1 MPKFEVVMSDLRFP
15 DAAIETELLQSFG
28 CRLKVCNCD
37 TEDKLI
43 KECENA
49 DAILLNLAPCSRNVI
64 DNLANCKVISRYG
77 VGYDNVDVQACT
89 DRGIVVTN
97 VPDYCAED
105 VSDMAVALIL
115 ACIRRVAMKDRLIR
129 EGKWN
134 INANHMMRLEG
145 KTLSLIG
152 FGRIGHALVRKLKG
166 FNLSKIY
173 IYDPFVSEE
182 TILECG
188 AIKTNLEEALREGD
202 IVSLHLPLNSET
214 RGIIGFDELALMKQS
229 AILINTSRGALVD
242 ESALI
247 KALKEGDIAG
257 AGLDTFNIEPIESN
271 NELLKLDNCVL
282 TDHSGF
288 NTEEAVEELR
298 IKATQNVVD
307 VLIGKKP
314 KYGINISA
322 IAGLV

>member
-37 TEDKLI
+37 TEDELI

-152 FGRIGHALVRKLKG
+152 FGRIGHA
-166 FNLSKIY
+166 
-173 IYDPFVSEE
+173 FVSEE